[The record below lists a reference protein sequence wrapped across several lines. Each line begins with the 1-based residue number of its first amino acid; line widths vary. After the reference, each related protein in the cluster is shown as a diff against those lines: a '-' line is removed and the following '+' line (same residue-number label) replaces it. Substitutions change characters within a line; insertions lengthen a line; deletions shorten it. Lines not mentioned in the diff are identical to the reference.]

1 MDAKKNGRIKT
12 EIDDK
17 KIRISTTFEETQ
29 RHMHVT
35 IIYRRFDNY
44 GVDYREILRLD
55 NLGYIK
61 KDIASSIHSF
71 RNTVSEILTLAVR

>member
-1 MDAKKNGRIKT
+1 
-12 EIDDK
+12 
-17 KIRISTTFEETQ
+17 
-29 RHMHVT
+29 MHVT

-71 RNTVSEILTLAVR
+71 RRRKFMSNSISFNSIIQHNEMIRKRNICCIYYGTNLCTCTM